1 MGSSFLLSAV
11 SSVAVDNR
19 FWLSEGLL
27 PAVPILP
34 GDKIMEHPTEKAG
47 WAIPPAQAAQKTSL
61 ARSTFSFIS
70 DVYLGEWLRQ
80 QWESERSI

>member
-34 GDKIMEHPTEKAG
+34 GDKIMEYPAEKAG
-47 WAIPPAQAAQKTSL
+47 WTIPPNQAQHTTGLPRSL
-61 ARSTFSFIS
+61 CSFVS
-70 DVYLGEWLRQ
+70 DVYLGESQ
-80 QWESERSI
+80 GQKT